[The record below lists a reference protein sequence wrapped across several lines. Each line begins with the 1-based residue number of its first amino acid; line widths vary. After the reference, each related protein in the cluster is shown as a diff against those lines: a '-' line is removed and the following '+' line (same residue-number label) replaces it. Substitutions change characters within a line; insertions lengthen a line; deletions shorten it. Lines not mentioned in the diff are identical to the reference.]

1 MLNNISIK
9 QKLISL
15 AAMFLIIFIAL
26 NIFISLKLNS
36 QEKEFTITQ
45 ESVHVRDSVVGA
57 LTGGLQITSALRGMY
72 INQKDMKTLANL
84 KKGINNMERNIID
97 LKKPEVRKLSNGMK
111 EFKIESLS
119 KVYISDVRRLIKRI
133 ETTGLKAE
141 EISTHI
147 VKSWRPLKKALKK
160 WRNASEKDDLMYK
173 QEYVANSANI
183 LVMLLIF
190 SAIGFI
196 VIVAYSFMMINSIS
210 TSLEK
215 VQNGLGSF
223 FAFLNRKVESINR
236 IELDTGDEFGKMAK
250 DINNNIDI
258 IENSIKE
265 DNEFIKD
272 TQRVMLRVQN
282 GWLSQHIE
290 VDTKNPNMS
299 ELKIVVNEA
308 LDLLKERFNEVNTI
322 LEGYVNHDY
331 RKELKV
337 EGVEKDGVFDSLLK
351 NINYLRVSITQML
364 VENKS
369 NGLNLD
375 KSSHILL
382 NNVDTLNKNA
392 NEAAASL
399 EETAAALEEVTG
411 NISANNQTVVEMAN
425 YASEVTGSVNEGQNL
440 ANETGVAMDE
450 INNEVSSINEA
461 ISVIDQ
467 IAFQT
472 NILSLNAAV
481 EAATAGEAGKGFAVV
496 AQEVR
501 NLASR
506 SAEAA
511 NEIKSLVVN
520 ATDKANHGKEISDR
534 MIQGYGKLNENIN
547 NTIDLIKN
555 VEVASKEQQAGI
567 VQINDAISSL
577 DRQTQQNANI
587 ANETYGVAVQ
597 TDNIAKF
604 VLKKAN
610 EKEFEGKENVE
621 VSEVESSRE

>member
-36 QEKEFTITQ
+36 QEKEFTTMQ
-45 ESVHVRDSVVGA
+45 DVVHIRGSVVGA
-57 LTGGLQITSALRGMY
+57 LTAGLQITSALRGMY
-72 INQKDMKTLANL
+72 INPDDMKTLANL
-84 KKGINNMERNIID
+84 KKAVVNMQSHIDNLGKERV
-97 LKKPEVRKLSNGMK
+97 KELSNGLEK
-111 EFKIESLS
+111 FNIVHLS
-119 KVYISDVRRLIKRI
+119 KIYINDINVLIEKAQ
-133 ETTGLKAE
+133 TDGLKTD

-147 VKSWRPLKKALKK
+147 IKSWRPLKGALKK
-160 WRNASEKDDLMYK
+160 WRDVSKKKDDMYTE
-173 QEYVANSANI
+173 EYTTNSTNI
-183 LVMLLIF
+183 LLFMLSF
-190 SAIGFI
+190 SLLGFI
-196 VIVAYSFMMINSIS
+196 VIAIFSFMIISSILD
-210 TSLEK
+210 SLMK

-299 ELKIVVNEA
+299 ELKTVVNEA

-555 VEVASKEQQAGI
+555 VEAASKEQQAGI